1 MSARAFTLPIRAFSR
16 PQVAQQAERY
26 TCRRCLHTTQTQAQE
41 ATSVQ
46 IEAEAPI
53 LPVPVSE
60 PKTAAKYNPTLNATQ
75 RDYPLSTKDRLVK
88 RILPHSIRPQLLQ
101 HVNPAVLHGREREA
115 ALKAEKHKE
124 IVGVVVR
131 TGSMNKTYFA
141 DHTNHLVHD
150 PNNSL
155 NQGDV
160 ISLHRLKVST
170 AVHHVVASIIT
181 PFGTP
186 IKSRRPIPTPE
197 QRLAAYKAK
206 RLPKLHRRTLRAEA
220 AKGSPEA
227 IAKLKKLGA
236 DPGAG
241 VAPGKGERFG
251 TEKGTGKTRTPA
263 KGALMG
269 KKGQK
274 LPEGVLPGGKHEV
287 GKIDARAKHNK
298 EAAIKRQEQT
308 AANLKRSQEL
318 KKDQDAQGISSDSNF
333 GKLKEKKY

>member
-1 MSARAFTLPIRAFSR
+1 M
-16 PQVAQQAERY
+16 
-26 TCRRCLHTTQTQAQE
+26 
-41 ATSVQ
+41 
-46 IEAEAPI
+46 
-53 LPVPVSE
+53 
-60 PKTAAKYNPTLNATQ
+60 PKK
-75 RDYPLSTKDRLVK
+75 
-88 RILPHSIRPQLLQ
+88 
-101 HVNPAVLHGREREA
+101 
-115 ALKAEKHKE
+115 
-124 IVGVVVR
+124 
-131 TGSMNKTYFA
+131 YFA

-186 IKSRRPIPTPE
+186 IESRPPIPTPE
-197 QRLAAYKAK
+197 ERLAAYKAK
-206 RLPKLHRRTLRAEA
+206 RLPKLHRRTLRREA

-227 IAKLKKLGA
+227 IAELKSLGA

-269 KKGQK
+269 KNGQK

-298 EAAIKRQEQT
+298 EAAIKRQEKT

-318 KKDQDAQGISSDSNF
+318 KKSQDAQGISSDSHF

>member
-1 MSARAFTLPIRAFSR
+1 MLTLLC
-16 PQVAQQAERY
+16 Q
-26 TCRRCLHTTQTQAQE
+26 
-41 ATSVQ
+41 
-46 IEAEAPI
+46 
-53 LPVPVSE
+53 
-60 PKTAAKYNPTLNATQ
+60 K
-75 RDYPLSTKDRLVK
+75 
-88 RILPHSIRPQLLQ
+88 
-101 HVNPAVLHGREREA
+101 
-115 ALKAEKHKE
+115 
-124 IVGVVVR
+124 
-131 TGSMNKTYFA
+131 YFA

-170 AVHHVVASIIT
+170 AVKHVVASIIT

-186 IKSRRPIPTPE
+186 IESRTPIPTPE

-206 RLPKLHRRTLRAEA
+206 RLPKLHRRTLRREA

-227 IAKLKKLGA
+227 IAELKSLGA

-241 VAPGKGERFG
+241 VAPGKGETFG

-298 EAAIKRQEQT
+298 EAAIKRQEKT

-318 KKDQDAQGISSDSNF
+318 KKTQDAQGISSDSNF